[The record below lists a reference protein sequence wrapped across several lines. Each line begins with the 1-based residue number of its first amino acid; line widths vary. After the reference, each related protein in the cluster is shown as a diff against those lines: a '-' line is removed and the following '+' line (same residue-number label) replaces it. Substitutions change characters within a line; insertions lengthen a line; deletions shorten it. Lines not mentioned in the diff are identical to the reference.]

1 MNYLFSKKE
10 NKCVLIES
18 PYKSSN
24 PNAFAGN
31 VAYAK
36 ECISDALKRGEY
48 PFASHLLYTQ
58 VLNDNVPEER
68 ELGIKAGL
76 EWGKHASKTIVYIDR
91 GLSDGMK
98 HGIKNA
104 IEQNREIIVRSL
116 YKSTGE
122 GFKHD
127 IIKNIKIMGGNVI
140 V

>member
-24 PNAFAGN
+24 SNALAGN

-36 ECISDALKRGEY
+36 ECVSDALKRGEY
-48 PFASHLLYTQ
+48 PFASHLLY
-58 VLNDNVPEER
+58 NIPEER

-98 HGIKNA
+98 HGIENA

-127 IIKNIKIMGGNVI
+127 IIKNIQIMGGNVI
-140 V
+140 L